1 MSINY
6 RVAARIELNLIDQNC
21 SLERIKYKL
30 DSSLHGW
37 PTFTKHCDGNLE
49 IIYITLK
56 ERQCKLS
63 IGSYV
68 DCLEEDPDLSIL
80 HLQISKKKDIWPMG
94 RSIGKGF
101 SEFIRYPL
109 PSSGWSDRKKTDKR
123 WPQFVFPN
131 LLVRKQQKMET
142 DIHFSWCRPSKI
154 WLILF

>member
-1 MSINY
+1 M
-6 RVAARIELNLIDQNC
+6 IDQNC

-94 RSIGKGF
+94 RSIGKG
-101 SEFIRYPL
+101 SL
-109 PSSGWSDRKKTDKR
+109 GGWSDILCPRQDDPIVKR
-123 WPQFVFPN
+123 PIKDG
-131 LLVRKQQKMET
+131 LSL
-142 DIHFSWCRPSKI
+142 FSPTF
-154 WLILF
+154 WLENSRRWRRISISLGADQVKYD